1 MPDCGNSVWTALEAS
16 GLGANLQHYN
26 SEPGVE
32 EKISK
37 AFDIPPTWKINAQL
51 VFGKPVEDPK
61 VRTFED
67 IDARVVIKK

>member
-1 MPDCGNSVWTALEAS
+1 LEAS